1 MKPIIIIG
9 SGLAG
14 YTLAKEIRKLD
25 KSTPVQLITAD
36 DGTFYSKPML
46 SNALSK
52 QQNIEKL
59 AMYPAGV
66 IASQQNIQVLTHT
79 RIEKVDTD
87 KNNVISNQGEH
98 SYSKLVFATGATP
111 VRIQVLGNAADDMLS
126 VNSLDDYAI
135 FRKKLENKKHVTILG
150 AGLIGCE
157 FANDLAASGYKV
169 SIIDLADRPLGRLLP
184 EQAAINLKNK
194 LSELDIS
201 WYLKQSLKSLDKND
215 NSYQLTL
222 DDDTIFE
229 TDLVLS
235 AIGLKSNTEIAV
247 SAGFDTNRGII
258 VNDYLQTSE
267 ENIFALGDCAEI
279 NGNVLPFVMPIMLGA
294 RSLAQT
300 LTGSKTE
307 VVYPAMPV
315 AVKTPAHPVVVCP
328 PPMNHNGNWQEEVF
342 GTGIKSV
349 CYDKGKIT
357 GFALTG
363 DAIEEKQSLVKLM

>member
-1 MKPIIIIG
+1 
-9 SGLAG
+9 
-14 YTLAKEIRKLD
+14 
-25 KSTPVQLITAD
+25 
-36 DGTFYSKPML
+36 
-46 SNALSK
+46 
-52 QQNIEKL
+52 
-59 AMYPAGV
+59 
-66 IASQQNIQVLTHT
+66 
-79 RIEKVDTD
+79 
-87 KNNVISNQGEH
+87 
-98 SYSKLVFATGATP
+98 
-111 VRIQVLGNAADDMLS
+111 
-126 VNSLDDYAI
+126 
-135 FRKKLENKKHVTILG
+135 TILG

-235 AIGLKSNTEIAV
+235 AIGLRSNTEIAS
-247 SAGFDTNRGII
+247 SAGLNTNRGIMI
-258 VNDYLQTSE
+258 NEYLQTSE

-294 RSLAQT
+294 RALAQT

-307 VVYPAMPV
+307 VIYPAMPV

-328 PPMNHNGNWQEEVF
+328 PPMNHKGNWQEEVL
-342 GTGIKSV
+342 GSGIKSV
-349 CYDKGKIT
+349 CYDNGQIT

-363 DAIEEKQSLVKLM
+363 DATEEKQSLVKLM